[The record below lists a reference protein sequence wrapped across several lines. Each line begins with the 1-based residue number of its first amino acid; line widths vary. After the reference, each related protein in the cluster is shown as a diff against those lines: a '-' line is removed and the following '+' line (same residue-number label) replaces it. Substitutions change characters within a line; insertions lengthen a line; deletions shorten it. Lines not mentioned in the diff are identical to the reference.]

1 MIYVSIVYIR
11 QMHLTKIL
19 VLTAPICCYGFTPI
33 RNIVTTQAFTSSLLN
48 NINQEFIS
56 ENNVINDIVHYHLH
70 PELDVI
76 YTSVFAVTL
85 YLQYIF
91 YIEKKNWEDIELYS
105 VYRKRFNMLL
115 MVLFIVF
122 AKNIDNAI

>member
-1 MIYVSIVYIR
+1 
-11 QMHLTKIL
+11 MHLTKIL
-19 VLTAPICCYGFTPI
+19 VLTAPICSYGFTPI
-33 RNIVTTQAFTSSLLN
+33 RNIVTGQAFTSSLLN

>member
-1 MIYVSIVYIR
+1 
-11 QMHLTKIL
+11 MHLTKIL
-19 VLTAPICCYGFTPI
+19 VLTAPISCYGFTPI
-33 RNIVTTQAFTSSLLN
+33 RNIVTGQAFTSSLLN

-70 PELDVI
+70 PELDII
-76 YTSVFAVTL
+76 YTTAFLVTL
-85 YLQYIF
+85 YLQYSF
-91 YIEKKNWEDIELYS
+91 YIEKKNWEDIELYN